1 MGIKNNRNLVLF
13 ASVAVITFAGYIW
26 LFKQPFFQGFI
37 EWAQQNF
44 ILYISILV
52 LVKVVSIVWPPLPG
66 TIFTLG
72 SIPVLGWFQA
82 YVADMAGG
90 LTGAS
95 LAYYLGRKYG
105 HSFLKKIFDE
115 KTIAKIYRI
124 KIVKNKE
131 LEAIFF
137 IRLFTGLVSEAIS
150 YGSGLTGIKYRN
162 FFLATLLVYL
172 LFMPLFYFAGSIFSG
187 ENILPY
193 AIVILAMGAL
203 FYKLRGRYFE

>member
-1 MGIKNNRNLVLF
+1 MGIKNNKNFVLF
-13 ASVAVITFAGYIW
+13 ISVAVITFTGYVW
-26 LFKQPFFQGFI
+26 LLKQPFFQGFI

-52 LVKVVSIVWPPLPG
+52 LAKVLSIVWPPLPG
-66 TIFTLG
+66 TLLTLG
-72 SIPVLGWFQA
+72 SIPVIGWLHA
-82 YVADMAGG
+82 YLADMVGG
-90 LTGAS
+90 LAGAS

-105 HSFLKKIFDE
+105 RSFLKKIFDE

-150 YGSGLTGIKYRN
+150 YGSGLLGIKYRN
-162 FFLATLLVYL
+162 FFLATVLVYL
-172 LFMPLFYFAGSIFSG
+172 LFVPLFYLAGDIFRG
-187 ENILPY
+187 KNIVPY
-193 AIVILAMGAL
+193 AIVILGIGTL